1 MRPDSFGLG
10 AAVLTALAL
19 VLLVSSCGKDVTG
32 PAGPPAE
39 ALSGGATTVFDASSG
54 AFSQPAPNLSADNL
68 ALHEN
73 GDAAFERKFV
83 SAPAPR
89 FGGLGPVFNQ
99 AACENCHV
107 GDGRGDGSR
116 LIRLSVAGT
125 DEHGGPKPVTGFGGQ
140 LQDQAVF
147 GVSPEASVTVS
158 WETHNVPL
166 AGGAEVELRRPV
178 FQIAWNGTAPA
189 GVLTSPRVAPAVFGM
204 GLLEAVP
211 ESEIL
216 SRAAEEPAM
225 GVSGRPNRVWDVS
238 AHATVLGRFGW
249 KANEPTVLQQAA
261 DAYHQDMGITNPVRP
276 VEACA
281 GQPQD
286 DGRPDD
292 PEIDRE
298 TLEATAFY
306 ARTLGVPARRNV
318 NDPEVRRGKALF
330 TSAGCASCHNPTY
343 HTGNVPGLPEIS
355 NQTIFPYT
363 DLLLHDMGPDL
374 ADGRPDYEAGAQEWR
389 TAPLWGIGLLE
400 TVNGPMQLLHDGRAR
415 TFMEAI
421 LWHGGEARAARDRVS
436 AMPADDREALVAFL
450 KSL

>member
-1 MRPDSFGLG
+1 
-10 AAVLTALAL
+10 
-19 VLLVSSCGKDVTG
+19 
-32 PAGPPAE
+32 
-39 ALSGGATTVFDASSG
+39 
-54 AFSQPAPNLSADNL
+54 
-68 ALHEN
+68 
-73 GDAAFERKFV
+73 
-83 SAPAPR
+83 
-89 FGGLGPVFNQ
+89 
-99 AACENCHV
+99 
-107 GDGRGDGSR
+107 
-116 LIRLSVAGT
+116 
-125 DEHGGPKPVTGFGGQ
+125 
-140 LQDQAVF
+140 
-147 GVSPEASVTVS
+147 VSPEASVTVS

-318 NDPEVRRGKALF
+318 DDPDVRRGKALF